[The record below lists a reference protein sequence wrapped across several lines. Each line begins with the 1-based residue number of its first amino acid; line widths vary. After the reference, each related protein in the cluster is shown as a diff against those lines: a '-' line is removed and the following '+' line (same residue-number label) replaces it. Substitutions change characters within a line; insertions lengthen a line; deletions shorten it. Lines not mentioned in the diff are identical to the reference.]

1 MANPLQIGIVGD
13 YQANFPPHPAS
24 TRAIEH
30 AAKHLKLDVRVE
42 WIPTERLDA
51 SDADAVLGQ
60 FSGLWLA
67 AHSPY
72 KSTTGAHRAIRFA
85 RERGRPFVAT

>member
-1 MANPLQIGIVGD
+1 MTRAIQIGIVGD
-13 YQANFPPHPAS
+13 YQPAFPPHPAS
-24 TRAIEH
+24 TQAIEH
-30 AAKHLKLDVRVE
+30 AAQHLQLAVRVE

-51 SDADAVLGQ
+51 PDAENLLEACD
-60 FSGLWLA
+60 GLWLA

-72 KSTTGAHRAIRFA
+72 QSTTGAHRAIRFA